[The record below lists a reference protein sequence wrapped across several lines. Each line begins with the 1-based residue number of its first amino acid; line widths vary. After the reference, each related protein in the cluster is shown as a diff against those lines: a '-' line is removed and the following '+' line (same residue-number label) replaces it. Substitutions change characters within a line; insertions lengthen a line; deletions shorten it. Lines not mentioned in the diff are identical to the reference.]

1 MEEGG
6 GDRGSRGG
14 RAGRKRAIVMWSD
27 ENGPARTSGD
37 ARARSERKRE
47 RIARARSK
55 NGDKRGGTK
64 GMKPVGEEK
73 RIGERR
79 RKRGQ
84 ESTNGRNVSGD
95 DRRATTSDTGEN
107 DKAGRNGRVASG

>member
-1 MEEGG
+1 
-6 GDRGSRGG
+6 
-14 RAGRKRAIVMWSD
+14 MWSD

-37 ARARSERKRE
+37 ARARSEMKSE

-55 NGDKRGGTK
+55 NSDKRGGTK
-64 GMKPVGEEK
+64 GMKPVGEGK
-73 RIGERR
+73 RTGGRR
-79 RKRGQ
+79 RKLGR
-84 ESTNGRNVSGD
+84 ESTDGRNESGD